1 MTVDYTA
8 LLGAWCTAMSLGF
21 VWPQV
26 VRTMRHDTTQG
37 ISAFSTLHAIVG
49 SSLWFTYGIHDDTTA
64 VWFSNASFILAQV
77 LIATVLRR
85 HGRLTLQMT
94 AGFSLALAVILVVI
108 LPVDPA
114 MAGTAAIVASATSLV
129 PQVIHVMRSPNLHG
143 ISLLS
148 WGTSLVSAMS
158 WTLFGWVVGNQTYA
172 ALNYFSM
179 PMIAYVITKA
189 AAWRRRNG
197 VPVFTLRHH
206 PDPDL
211 FLADLT

>member
-1 MTVDYTA
+1 MDPTA
-8 LLGAWCTAMSLGF
+8 LLGAWCTATSLGF

-26 VRTMRHDTTQG
+26 VRTVRHDTTQG
-37 ISAFSTLHAIVG
+37 ISSFSTLHAIIG
-49 SSLWFTYGIHDDTTA
+49 SSLWFTYGIHDGTTA

-77 LIATVLRR
+77 LIASVLWR
-85 HGRLTLQMT
+85 HGRLSVQTV
-94 AGFSLALAVILVVI
+94 AGFALALAVILAVI
-108 LPVDPA
+108 LPIDPA
-114 MAGTAAIVASATSLV
+114 LAGTLAIVASATSLV
-129 PQVIHVMRSPNLHG
+129 PQVVHVARSPNLHG

-148 WGTSLVSAMS
+148 WGTSLVSALS

-172 ALNYFSM
+172 ALNYFSV
-179 PMIAYVITKA
+179 PMVSFVIVKA